1 MHLYTS
7 GHTNV
12 VTSNNISIP
21 TITYNN
27 RMNDLRLQYLEDEKT
42 PYLFSSSQLVEILDI
57 TPSVKTRI
65 SMIQII
71 GPRLIDP
78 RSKVDHFLGLFRFS
92 EEKEKVQEVLKARTH
107 VLSSN
112 LFKQR
117 GLQVLQGDATGCP
130 VTANTEIISTKPFV
144 GIMGLA
150 SARER
155 KSKPIPRSRT
165 LELLTTDIGTPSSS
179 APVSPITVASTNH
192 SDGSWVQ
199 GVSSTMP
206 NPPVTNTAAVRPVA
220 PQVQLPS
227 VFLPYSQR
235 STSLVVEEKIPSNA
249 SKAAKE
255 NDPSEFASSGAVQRM
270 IKTYSSCK
278 ISGETSDV
286 PVRNQSGSL
295 VSTMSKTI
303 ILAPARPDR
312 PLSVTRGAF
321 DVPVGSFVPIEQ
333 GDVNEKEKL
342 SSTCSPIGDDDNLNS
357 ECTSVESEGLR
368 SEGSINTWRLS
379 KNKLNISSV
388 ARGMNRLSIA
398 KEKEDFSMQCEH
410 PTSPGDQSECTTIE
424 SSLKSD
430 SGEIG
435 ANCDD
440 PYHDGT
446 GKLVIRSARG
456 SRRKFSKSDKSRS
469 PVPEVRRESAR
480 RMRRDSIRGIASSV
494 PIGGGNGNLKDLTLY
509 KTMPVEGPV
518 GQDTEGTLLYRYYEL
533 VRMNFVKKYEGVNQ
547 SELVFA
553 MVEDDFRDHFG
564 MSKVT
569 DCSGSVSLS
578 SSSLPFVLSF
588 HI

>member
-1 MHLYTS
+1 MYFHSYHRFDIVISLSFRTS
-7 GHTNV
+7 IFADND
-12 VTSNNISIP
+12 
-21 TITYNN
+21 

-42 PYLFSSSQLVEILDI
+42 PYLFSSSQLIEILDI

-65 SMIQII
+65 SMIQIL

-117 GLQVLQGDATGCP
+117 GLQVLQSDTTVSPIIANGETTSAT
-130 VTANTEIISTKPFV
+130 TSAKPFI
-144 GIMGLA
+144 GIKGLA
-150 SARER
+150 GARER
-155 KSKPIPRSRT
+155 VSKPIPRSRT
-165 LELLTTDIGTPSSS
+165 LELLTTDLGTPSSS
-179 APVSPITVASTNH
+179 APVSPITVASSNQ
-192 SDGSWVQ
+192 SDGNWAHAVPSTPPKPS
-199 GVSSTMP
+199 VS
-206 NPPVTNTAAVRPVA
+206 NPVSVRPAA

-235 STSLVVEEKIPSNA
+235 STSITVEEKIPSTTVR
-249 SKAAKE
+249 STKE

-278 ISGETSDV
+278 ISGEASDA
-286 PVRNQSGSL
+286 PQRNQGGS
-295 VSTMSKTI
+295 SASAMSKTI
-303 ILAPARPDR
+303 TLAPLRPDR
-312 PLSVTRGAF
+312 PLSVTRGAYEL
-321 DVPVGSFVPIEQ
+321 PVGTFVPIEQ
-333 GDVNEKEKL
+333 GEVNEKEKL
-342 SSTCSPIGDDDNLNS
+342 LSTFPLVGDDDNLNS

-368 SEGSINTWRLS
+368 SENSVSTWRLS
-379 KNKLNISSV
+379 KNKVNVSSV
-388 ARGMNRLSIA
+388 ARNMNRLSIA
-398 KEKEDFSMQCEH
+398 KEKEDFSALCEH

-430 SGEIG
+430 SGELCGIS
-435 ANCDD
+435 DD
-440 PYHDGT
+440 PFHDST
-446 GKLVIRSARG
+446 GKLSNRSSRTIR
-456 SRRKFSKSDKSRS
+456 RRYSKCDKSKS

-494 PIGGGNGNLKDLTLY
+494 PTSNGNGNLKDLTLY

-569 DCSGSVSLS
+569 DS
-578 SSSLPFVLSF
+578 FVFS
-588 HI
+588 

>member
-1 MHLYTS
+1 MYFRSLHRIDI
-7 GHTNV
+7 V
-12 VTSNNISIP
+12 ISQSFR
-21 TITYNN
+21 TTKFADNY

-42 PYLFSSSQLVEILDI
+42 PYLFSSSQLIEILDI

-65 SMIQII
+65 SMIQIL

-117 GLQVLQGDATGCP
+117 GLQVLQSDTTVTPVIANSETAPAT
-130 VTANTEIISTKPFV
+130 TSAKPFV
-144 GIMGLA
+144 GIKGLA

-155 KSKPIPRSRT
+155 VSKPIPRSRT
-165 LELLTTDIGTPSSS
+165 LELLTTDLGTPSSS
-179 APVSPITVASTNH
+179 APVSPITVSSSNQ
-192 SDGSWVQ
+192 SDGSWVHAVPSTPPKSS
-199 GVSSTMP
+199 VS
-206 NPPVTNTAAVRPVA
+206 NPVTVRPSA

-235 STSLVVEEKIPSNA
+235 STSIMVEEKIPNTTVRST
-249 SKAAKE
+249 KE

-278 ISGETSDV
+278 ISGEASDG
-286 PVRNQSGSL
+286 PQRNQAGSSA
-295 VSTMSKTI
+295 STMSKTI
-303 ILAPARPDR
+303 TLAPLRPDR
-312 PLSVTRGAF
+312 PLSVTRGAYEL
-321 DVPVGSFVPIEQ
+321 PVGTFVPIEQ

-342 SSTCSPIGDDDNLNS
+342 LSTFPLVGDDDNLNS

-368 SEGSINTWRLS
+368 SENSVSTWRLS
-379 KNKLNISSV
+379 KNKVNVSSV
-388 ARGMNRLSIA
+388 ARNMNRLSIA
-398 KEKEDFSMQCEH
+398 KEREEFSTLCEH

-430 SGEIG
+430 SGEICG
-435 ANCDD
+435 ISDD
-440 PYHDGT
+440 PFHDGT
-446 GKLVIRSARG
+446 GKLSNRSSRTIR
-456 SRRKFSKSDKSRS
+456 RRYSKCDKSKS

-494 PIGGGNGNLKDLTLY
+494 PTSNGNGNLKDLTLY

-569 DCSGSVSLS
+569 D
-578 SSSLPFVLSF
+578 SF
-588 HI
+588 STS